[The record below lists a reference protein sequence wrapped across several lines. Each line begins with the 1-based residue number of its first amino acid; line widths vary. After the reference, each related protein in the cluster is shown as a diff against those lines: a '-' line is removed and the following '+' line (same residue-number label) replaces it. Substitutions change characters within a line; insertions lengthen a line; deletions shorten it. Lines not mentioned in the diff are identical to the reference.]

1 MKYVFRTILPL
12 FLGVLLLGGCLRDDP
27 TLDEPS
33 PQSTEI
39 SVDITSPAEGAQV
52 RGNVVE
58 LDVEAE
64 GIEITDDEGDTSGT
78 TGHFHVFV
86 DEDPVATGETLS
98 VGPNEIHFT
107 ESPVKVPGLSV
118 GKHRLAVVL
127 SDGTEMRLG
136 RASDVVEIEVTGPSI
151 EATAPEDAPLATG
164 FSVQTTVNGVQIVDP
179 AKDSG
184 QPGSGHLD
192 LIVDAN
198 EDPEADG
205 QPVPADASHIHTT
218 GTTAL
223 VTGLPEGEH
232 TVWVV
237 LTDKNHVPVSP
248 MVADKVTVNIE

>member
-39 SVDITSPAEGAQV
+39 SVEINSPAEGAQV

-98 VGPNEIHFT
+98 AGPNEIHFT

-118 GKHRLAVVL
+118 GKHRLTVVL

-136 RASDVVEIEVTGPSI
+136 RASDVVEIEVTGPTI
-151 EATAPEDAPLATG
+151 DATAPEDAPLATG
-164 FSVQTTVNGVQIVDP
+164 FSLQTTVNGVQIVDP

-184 QPGSGHLD
+184 QPGGGHLD
-192 LIVDAN
+192 LIVDPN

-205 QPVPADASHIHTT
+205 QPVPADALHIHTT
-218 GTTAL
+218 GTTAQ